1 MFVHNPHD
9 LRGVHRGTTTQRDN
23 HVWFEGV
30 CQFCTFTNDAQ
41 GRVSF
46 YFEED
51 FSFNACCFQYGSD
64 LISITIVEQEAV
76 SHDERTF
83 VAISNHFIQR
93 DWQGATAEVDRFRK
107 FVPQHVFSS
116 LSNGFLVDQV
126 FRTNVFRDGVTTPG
140 TTTQSQGRCEFEVI
154 QVTDTTLRSRGV
166 NQDTSRFHFLTEV
179 RNASRL
185 VILVSVQAR
194 GMTDTTHSNQFLCF
208 FYRVFEIFSAVHCQ
222 SRGQFFMCERFAFI
236 NNGHFTDQNLGVFW
250 YREACQFSN
259 FIGWLT
265 NDSRVQRTVFQD
277 NVLNS
282 FQLFTLQQI
291 AAVGCETF
299 TYCVINRVNNN
310 NRLFRSTDY
319 AVVEGFGHQYR
330 CNCTFDISSFID
342 NNRSVTRAYADSWF
356 TGAVCGFN
364 HARTTSCE
372 DQVDVWVVHQCVR
385 QFNRRLI
392 DPADQIFRSTGSDS
406 SLQND
411 ISRFVGGIFC
421 TRVRGEDNGV
431 TGLQTDQRFE
441 DSS

>member
-1 MFVHNPHD
+1 
-9 LRGVHRGTTTQRDN
+9 
-23 HVWFEGV
+23 
-30 CQFCTFTNDAQ
+30 
-41 GRVSF
+41 
-46 YFEED
+46 
-51 FSFNACCFQYGSD
+51 
-64 LISITIVEQEAV
+64 
-76 SHDERTF
+76 
-83 VAISNHFIQR
+83 
-93 DWQGATAEVDRFRK
+93 
-107 FVPQHVFSS
+107 
-116 LSNGFLVDQV
+116 
-126 FRTNVFRDGVTTPG
+126 
-140 TTTQSQGRCEFEVI
+140 
-154 QVTDTTLRSRGV
+154 
-166 NQDTSRFHFLTEV
+166 
-179 RNASRL
+179 
-185 VILVSVQAR
+185 
-194 GMTDTTHSNQFLCF
+194 MTDTAHSNQFLCF
-208 FYRVFEIFSAVHCQ
+208 FYRVFEIFSTVHCQ

-259 FIGWLT
+259 FIGRLT

-319 AVVEGFGHQYR
+319 TVVEGFGHQYR

-342 NNRSVTRAYADSWF
+342 NNRSVARAYADSWF

-364 HARTTSCE
+364 HARTTSRE

-411 ISRFVGGIFC
+411 ISRFVGCIFC

-431 TGLQTDQRFE
+431 TGLQADQRFE